1 MAKKFAAWR
10 EVTTEINGRKIR
22 GSYTTHKGMVTVRSA
37 DGTKSTK
44 IGGSAPETLAQK
56 LLRELARENEW
67 DLR

>member
-1 MAKKFAAWR
+1 
-10 EVTTEINGRKIR
+10 
-22 GSYTTHKGMVTVRSA
+22 VTVRSA

-56 LLRELARENEW
+56 LLHELARENEW